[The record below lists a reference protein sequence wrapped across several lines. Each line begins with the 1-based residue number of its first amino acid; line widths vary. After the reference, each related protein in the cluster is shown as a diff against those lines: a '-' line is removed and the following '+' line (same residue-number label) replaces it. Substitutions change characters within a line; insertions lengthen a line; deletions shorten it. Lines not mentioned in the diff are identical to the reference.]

1 MSKPTIKQTYEL
13 AIKKGMEADPRG
25 KDGVQKKLKRT
36 KQEYNELKDD
46 EKYFFDKERL
56 VNPYSDTRILC
67 GKESKKVKRVLAG
80 IDIDS
85 GELMLVKYLSQSRD
99 IDLVIA
105 HHPRGIALARL
116 DDVMDLQIDMLEGL
130 GIPVNI
136 AENLMKKRM
145 AEIARGVSAE
155 NHYRAIDTAK
165 LLGIN
170 FMCAHT
176 AADNLV
182 AQFVKTEVE
191 KAKPETVGEII
202 DILNKIPEYKEAAGR
217 GAGPTIF
224 AGNRNN
230 RCGKIAFTEVT
241 GGTSGH
247 KDIYEKL
254 SQAGIGTIVGMH
266 MSEEYKKQAEKN
278 HINVIIAGH
287 MSSDSLG
294 MNLFLDELEK
304 KGIDVIPCSGLIRV
318 KRFKK

>member
-1 MSKPTIKQTYEL
+1 MKLTIKQIYDL
-13 AIKKGMEADPRG
+13 AIKLGINADLRG
-25 KDGVQKKLKRT
+25 KKRVTKKLK
-36 KQEYNELKDD
+36 KIQEKYQELKAD
-46 EKYFFDKERL
+46 EKEEFDIERL
-56 VNPYSDTRILC
+56 TNPYSDTRILC
-67 GKESKKVKRVLAG
+67 GKKNKKVKRILAG

-85 GELMLVKYLSQSRD
+85 GEVMLARRLSQVQN
-99 IDLVIA
+99 IDLIIS

-116 DDVMDLQIDMLEGL
+116 DDVMDLQIDMLEDL

-145 AEIARGVSAE
+145 AEVCRGISAE
-155 NHYRAIDTAK
+155 NHYRAIDTAD
-165 LLGIN
+165 LLGMN
-170 FMCAHT
+170 MMCVHT

-182 AQFVKTEVE
+182 AQFVKKEVE

-202 DILNKIPEYKEAAGR
+202 KVLKNIPEYKEAARR
-217 GAGPTIF
+217 GVGPTIF
-224 AGNRNN
+224 AGNSDN

-266 MSEEYKKQAEKN
+266 MSEEYKEQAEKN
-278 HINVIIAGH
+278 HMNVIIAGH

-304 KGIDVIPCSGLIRV
+304 KGLEVIPCSGLIRV
-318 KRFKK
+318 KRLDK

>member
-1 MSKPTIKQTYEL
+1 MKLTIKQIYDL
-13 AIKKGMEADPRG
+13 AIRLGINADLRG
-25 KDGVQKKLKRT
+25 KKRVEKKLKRI
-36 KQEYNELKDD
+36 KEKYAELKAD
-46 EKYFFDKERL
+46 EKEIFDKERL

-67 GKESKKVKRVLAG
+67 GKENKKVKRILAG

-85 GELMLVKYLSQSRD
+85 GEVMLARQLSKVND
-99 IDLVIA
+99 IDLIVS

-116 DDVMDLQIDMLEGL
+116 DDVMDLQIDLLEDL

-145 AEIARGVSAE
+145 AEVARGVSAE
-155 NHYRAIDTAK
+155 NHYRPIDTAN
-165 LLGIN
+165 LLGMN
-170 FMCAHT
+170 MMCTHT
-176 AADNLV
+176 IADNLV
-182 AQFVKTEVE
+182 ARFVKKEVE
-191 KAKPETVGEII
+191 RAKPETVGEIMKV
-202 DILNKIPEYKEAAGR
+202 LKNIPEYKEAARR

-224 AGNRNN
+224 AGNSDN

-254 SQAGIGTIVGMH
+254 AQAGIGTIVGMH
-266 MSEEYKKQAEKN
+266 MSEEYKEQAEKN
-278 HINVIIAGH
+278 HMNVIIAGH

-304 KGIDVIPCSGLIRV
+304 KGIEVIPCSGLIRV
-318 KRFKK
+318 KRFTK